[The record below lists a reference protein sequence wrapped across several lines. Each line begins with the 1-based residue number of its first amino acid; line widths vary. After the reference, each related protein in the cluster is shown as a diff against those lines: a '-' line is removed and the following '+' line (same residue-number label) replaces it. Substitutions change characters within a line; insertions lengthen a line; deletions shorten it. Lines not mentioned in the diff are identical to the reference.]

1 MDIRIAVT
9 LACVLI
15 AALGVPLILRKVPP
29 NALYGFR
36 TPRTLSSPDI
46 WYPAN
51 AFSGA
56 AMLVAAVIITAA
68 TWLSPPDFP
77 EWAPVAWLVAGLLG
91 VLIASM
97 LFVRRL
103 G

>member
-9 LACVLI
+9 VACVLI
-15 AALGVPLILRKVPP
+15 AVLGVPLILRKVPP

-56 AMLVAAVIITAA
+56 AMLVAAIIVGIA
-68 TWLSPPDFP
+68 TWLSPPGFP
-77 EWAPVAWLVAGLLG
+77 EWVPVA
-91 VLIASM
+91 
-97 LFVRRL
+97 
-103 G
+103 

>member
-9 LACVLI
+9 IACVLI
-15 AALGVPLILRKVPP
+15 TALSVPLILRKVPP

-56 AMLVAAVIITAA
+56 AMLVASVIITAA
-68 TWLSPPDFP
+68 TWLSPSDFP
-77 EWAPVAWLVAGLLG
+77 EWAPVAYLVVALLFVLVASL
-91 VLIASM
+91 A
-97 LFVRRL
+97 FARRL